1 MSINAKIVDHVSRFS
16 EEDGQTYKKF
26 FKSALSKF
34 GINSPAELDD
44 KKKKDFF
51 DYIDSNYKAKN
62 EAEVS
67 ELVVNP
73 AVIQQFKDRAIAD
86 HGKKVKISTALGN
99 KNHPAHKKAKGLWQS
114 FKDRILAKKKEE
126 PKKEKPKKKSASA
139 NAQNAALYGGNLSFE
154 STDAYEKTLDKM
166 AKDQQ
171 LKMISKKDKDTLR
184 KIADLMKKANEAKI
198 SVEPNWEG
206 MWRFFKHMAK
216 TNVGAWYKI
225 QRAMG
230 NEWIKLNKMASKE
243 GWVAESVNEAR
254 QLRVGEA
261 AKKGRWEVYD
271 NKTDKTIKVVAN
283 AGAATRLMN
292 RLMDSGKYTEV
303 AAKWI
308 GDEKDESV
316 NEALPKPLLRLS
328 KSQIRGMIKRAKRH
342 GARGYDI
349 IKSLSKDLSVT
360 DDQVVSTLEKHRL
373 IGMTE
378 STAFSGIMHAPGKG
392 PIYADEIEMSLKHA
406 VKKAGFRIKKYQKM
420 KWGYGGVGGAFIT
433 VDGGEV
439 LPFHVKKDR
448 RVSYDA
454 SAKTWIIGFLHKSNG
469 LIAALKRIK
478 KIEGYGQDV
487 IQKKEDLQK
496 EVSSP
501 LVDKLNHAI
510 NDVEALLSATKSDEA
525 NDAFQSLRSSK
536 NALKASYK
544 LLKKVK

>member
-114 FKDRILAKKKEE
+114 FKDSILAKKKEE

-230 NEWIKLNKMASKE
+230 NEWTKLNKMASKE
-243 GWVAESVNEAR
+243 GWVA
-254 QLRVGEA
+254 
-261 AKKGRWEVYD
+261 
-271 NKTDKTIKVVAN
+271 
-283 AGAATRLMN
+283 
-292 RLMDSGKYTEV
+292 
-303 AAKWI
+303 
-308 GDEKDESV
+308 ESV